1 VPRPPILGPVLNR
14 IRPIAIVMASLFA
27 SMVAVFAIS
36 PAAYATRLL
45 PVDESGSSQAA
56 PLNVPSATAHH
67 GGVAGW
73 EVGLIA
79 VGVVVLASA
88 LAIVVVQVKARSA
101 LRRTAS

>member
-1 VPRPPILGPVLNR
+1 MPRPRTLGPVVNR
-14 IRPIAIVMASLFA
+14 IRTITIIMASLFA

-36 PAAYATRLL
+36 PAAYAVRLL

-56 PLNVPSATAHH
+56 PLNVPSATAHQ
-67 GGVAGW
+67 GGVAIW

-88 LAIVVVQVKARSA
+88 LTVVVLHVKARSA